1 VAAMA
6 WRIPGVSAQAML
18 AGTARVGLRG
28 VLAGEMELA
37 LEIGLGHFEISH
49 SHADIVAPQ

>member
-1 VAAMA
+1 MA